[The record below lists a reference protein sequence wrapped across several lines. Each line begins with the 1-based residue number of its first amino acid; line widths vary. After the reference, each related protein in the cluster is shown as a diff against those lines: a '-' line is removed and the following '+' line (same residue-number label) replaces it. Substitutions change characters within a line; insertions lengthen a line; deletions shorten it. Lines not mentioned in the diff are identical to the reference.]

1 MYYWEH
7 KFFIA
12 FRTEPSL
19 ESAVANQINV
29 ELDFKVEKLKL
40 AVAVTDK
47 ILNAEKECMEF
58 SIENVTANIIMR
70 RWDMCV
76 NASIGRFH
84 LAEMTWGEP
93 GVPLYL
99 VSTPKD
105 ENMLQVSYR
114 KFEFDQMMTL
124 GPSYLYSAEAQV
136 RALHYKDEFDSTQQ
150 TINVKAAVMNIIL
163 HQEALLSVMALVQQ
177 ILEPL
182 AKEEEKP
189 ASTLK
194 RGLDIMG
201 SRLELSIGSRLN
213 LAKDTT
219 EVKVKKRESKTQI
232 AANEL
237 REKVGVS
244 EEVQIAVTADMA
256 GVTVIIQS
264 DACDLARAS
273 LRDLSSTVHVK
284 ESQMEIKAGMKE
296 LQIIDD
302 CKETQYKEIVS
313 MTSDQV
319 FDLELIVFTDGTK
332 GHKALN
338 MSNVDI
344 SVKASIGQVRAVF
357 LNRFVIDIFNFIDNF
372 EDAKKA
378 VMEAGKAASE
388 KVAAAVSEL
397 SRHASRN
404 LLNIVVRAPTII
416 VPVNSLSDL
425 ALMFDLGELR
435 LFNNF
440 KLLNREKGAKG
451 AIVTDNITIRLTELK
466 LLKSLI
472 KNGKDI
478 LAQRA
483 MVEPVTLTLNVIR
496 NLTFDNHSI
505 PDIGVKGALH
515 TVSLSLSEEDVS
527 VALRIVYGNIAEGN
541 AKLPKKKKQ
550 VIKDSSAEDMLT
562 VPEQGKDRL
571 ANIYEEP
578 SDSENIYE
586 NTTFEFDLEKVQIKL
601 YLKPPDMT
609 FEEEFLERV
618 DQLLLS
624 QFIIGNLNV
633 KGNILS
639 DNSMSVKLFLE
650 TLILDDL
657 RPSSQET
664 LTRMMDCFPE
674 PLVKMSGKFAKS
686 APSNKM
692 IEIEYSQT
700 SKNDKNIEISV
711 NNLLT
716 ILNFEFIMV
725 LVRTLQAIMPK
736 EEEEENISL
745 GGSPTHSITSTD
757 EEVDTSIG
765 ELNVTIVS
773 DDVVP
778 PETRMQIYVKNPQ
791 IVFLADAK
799 DVKTNALFL
808 TTDVNFQYLVL
819 NNAQK
824 MMGSITSTAV
834 VSTAFK
840 EEHRTDTSPVL
851 TLDTINLHS
860 SAPLGGKQHV
870 HISTTLIKMDISP
883 KTIRTLS
890 ACATQTASVPD
901 KSDIR
906 QKRKAMKELWHVRD
920 ITNKHMWYLQTPPP
934 QVLSA
939 GSFVLARKERGFY
952 HSGFLS
958 KSDTHFLVFFYPEGS
973 ASHSVSDVTS
983 VIVDMVPN
991 EEDLLVGENVL
1002 AVQTGEERYQP
1013 GRIMEVFF

>member
-1 MYYWEH
+1 M
-7 KFFIA
+7 
-12 FRTEPSL
+12 
-19 ESAVANQINV
+19 

-47 ILNAEKECMEF
+47 ILNSEKECMEL
-58 SIENVTANIIMR
+58 SIENVTATVIMR

-76 NASIGRFH
+76 DASIGRFL

-93 GVPLYL
+93 GLPLYL

-105 ENMLQVSYR
+105 ENLLQVSYR

-124 GPSYLYSAEAQV
+124 GPSYLYSEEAQV

-150 TINVKAAVMNIIL
+150 TINVKAAMMNVIL

-189 ASTLK
+189 VATLK
-194 RGLDIMG
+194 RGLESMG
-201 SRLELSIGSRLN
+201 SRLELSIGSRPN
-213 LAKDTT
+213 LAKDAT
-219 EVKVKKRESKTQI
+219 EVKVKNRESKTQI

-237 REKVGVS
+237 KEKVGVS

-273 LRDLSSTVHVK
+273 LKDLSSTVHVK

-302 CKETQYKEIVS
+302 CKETQYKEIVA

-338 MSNVDI
+338 MSNVDT

-357 LNRFVIDIFNFIDNF
+357 LNRFVIDILNFIDNF

-388 KVAAAVSEL
+388 KAAAAVSEF

-404 LLNIVVRAPTII
+404 LLNVVIRAPTII

-478 LAQRA
+478 LAHRA

-496 NLTFDNHSI
+496 NLTFNNHSI
-505 PDIGVKGALH
+505 PDIGIKGALH

-541 AKLPKKKKQ
+541 AKIPKKKNI
-550 VIKDSSAEDMLT
+550 IKDPNAEDMLT
-562 VPEQGKDRL
+562 VAERGKDRL
-571 ANIYEEP
+571 ASIYEEP
-578 SDSENIYE
+578 TDSENIYE

-609 FEEEFLERV
+609 FEEEFLERM

-624 QFIIGNLNV
+624 QFITGNLNV

-639 DNSMSVKLFLE
+639 DNSINVKLFLE

-686 APSNKM
+686 APSKKM

-700 SKNDKNIEISV
+700 SKNNKNIEISV

-725 LVRTLQAIMPK
+725 LVRTLQAIIPK
-736 EEEEENISL
+736 EEEEENISP

-773 DDVVP
+773 DDIVP
-778 PETRMQIYVKNPQ
+778 PETRIQLYVKNPQ

-808 TTDVNFQYLVL
+808 TTDVNFQYLEL

-834 VSTAFK
+834 VSSAFK

-860 SAPLGGKQHV
+860 SAPLGEKQHV

-906 QKRKAMKELWHVRD
+906 QKQKAMKELWHIQD

-939 GSFVLARKERGFY
+939 GSFVLARKEHGFY
-952 HSGFLS
+952 HTGFLS

-973 ASHSVSDVTS
+973 VSHSVSDVTS

>member
-1 MYYWEH
+1 M
-7 KFFIA
+7 
-12 FRTEPSL
+12 
-19 ESAVANQINV
+19 

-47 ILNAEKECMEF
+47 ILNSEKECMEF
-58 SIENVTANIIMR
+58 SIENVTATVIMR

-76 NASIGRFH
+76 DASIGRFL

-93 GVPLYL
+93 GLPLYL

-105 ENMLQVSYR
+105 ENLLQVSYR

-124 GPSYLYSAEAQV
+124 GPSYLYSEEAQV

-150 TINVKAAVMNIIL
+150 TINVKAAMMNVIL

-189 ASTLK
+189 VATLK
-194 RGLDIMG
+194 RGLESMG
-201 SRLELSIGSRLN
+201 SRLELSLGSRPN
-213 LAKDTT
+213 LAKDAT
-219 EVKVKKRESKTQI
+219 EAKVKNRESKTQV

-237 REKVGVS
+237 KEKVGVS

-273 LRDLSSTVHVK
+273 LKDLSSTVHVK

-302 CKETQYKEIVS
+302 CKETQYKEIVA

-338 MSNVDI
+338 MSNVDT

-357 LNRFVIDIFNFIDNF
+357 LNRFVIDILNFIDNF

-388 KVAAAVSEL
+388 KAAAAVSEF

-404 LLNIVVRAPTII
+404 LLNVVIRAPTII

-478 LAQRA
+478 LAHRA

-496 NLTFDNHSI
+496 NLTFNNHSI
-505 PDIGVKGALH
+505 PDIGIKGALH

-541 AKLPKKKKQ
+541 AKIPKKKN
-550 VIKDSSAEDMLT
+550 IKDPNAEDMLA
-562 VPEQGKDRL
+562 VAERGKDRL
-571 ANIYEEP
+571 ASIYEEP
-578 SDSENIYE
+578 TDSENIYE

-609 FEEEFLERV
+609 FEEEFLERL

-639 DNSMSVKLFLE
+639 DNSMNVKLFLE

-686 APSNKM
+686 APSKKM

-700 SKNDKNIEISV
+700 SKNNKNIEISV

-725 LVRTLQAIMPK
+725 LVRTLQAIIPK
-736 EEEEENISL
+736 EEEEENISP

-773 DDVVP
+773 DDIVP
-778 PETRMQIYVKNPQ
+778 PETRIQLYVKNPQ

-808 TTDVNFQYLVL
+808 TTDVNFQYLEL

-834 VSTAFK
+834 VSSAFK

-860 SAPLGGKQHV
+860 SAPLGEKQHV

-890 ACATQTASVPD
+890 ACATQAASVPD

-906 QKRKAMKELWHVRD
+906 QKQKAMKELWHIQD

-939 GSFVLARKERGFY
+939 GSFVLARKEHGFY
-952 HSGFLS
+952 HTGFLS

-973 ASHSVSDVTS
+973 VSHSVSDVTS